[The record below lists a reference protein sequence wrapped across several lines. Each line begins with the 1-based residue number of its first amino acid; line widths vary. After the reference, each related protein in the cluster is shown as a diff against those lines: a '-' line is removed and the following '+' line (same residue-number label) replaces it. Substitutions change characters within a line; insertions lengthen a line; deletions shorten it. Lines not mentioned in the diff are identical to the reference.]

1 MKSGEKTMS
10 DKKNVFEESLAKLE
24 AASENLKRDDLSL
37 DEAIR
42 SFEDGQKYYKECVA
56 YLDEAKQKI
65 ETYVK
70 QED

>member
-1 MKSGEKTMS
+1 MSG
-10 DKKNVFEESLAKLE
+10 KKNGFEESLAKLE
-24 AASENLKRDDLSL
+24 ASSENLKKEGLSL

-42 SFEDGQKYYKECVA
+42 SFEDGQKYYKECMA
-56 YLDEAKQKI
+56 FLDEAKQKI